1 MMTLQKAIELLERY
15 NRWRKGADV
24 QMPLPSKI
32 SEAIDTVI
40 NHYKYSITK

>member
-1 MMTLQKAIELLERY
+1 MTLQKAIELLERY

-24 QMPLPSKI
+24 QMPLPNEI

-40 NHYKYSITK
+40 NHYKYSTTK